1 MREKHGAIHEASH
14 SRDAVRKR
22 ASLSQLLKRKE
33 GDAMRSRSR
42 LFVLLG
48 GLLGLVAF
56 FLPWLA
62 DNLHTWSLFD
72 LLQPVHSGFP
82 DVPLGWLYPVSVLLL
97 TLCAALAG
105 KLGKAAY
112 GVGLTGGL
120 IGLGSIIY
128 VYARYQ
134 AHLDLAVQP
143 SPSAFASIQNGF
155 YLAGL
160 AVCVGLLGAII
171 GLNARQTL
179 AQNPLTT
186 PPSHPAGA
194 AIAQVSESVGKAL
207 PLKSR
212 FLSTTGGALILCV
225 ALVALTVTGS
235 VGFLSMPLSNALPSD
250 IPLPTDSSFIRVQRS
265 VYELDDYNRVYR
277 VANTTLAAVYTFYN
291 GQLPA
296 RGWQANDYSSSGSG
310 IQACK
315 GDTALE
321 VRASDVPIERDSPPN
336 GGVLLF
342 ITLTPHGCG

>member
-1 MREKHGAIHEASH
+1 
-14 SRDAVRKR
+14 
-22 ASLSQLLKRKE
+22 
-33 GDAMRSRSR
+33 MRSRSR

-48 GLLGLVAF
+48 GLLGLSAF

-62 DNLHTWSLFD
+62 DNLHTVSLFN

-112 GVGLTGGL
+112 GVGLAEVL

-128 VYARYQ
+128 VYTRYQ

-143 SPSAFASIQNGF
+143 SPSAFENTQNGF

-160 AVCVGLLGAII
+160 ASCVGLVGAII
-171 GLNARQTL
+171 GLNAPQTL
-179 AQNPLTT
+179 GQNPLTT

-194 AIAQVSESVGKAL
+194 AIAQFPESAGKAL

-212 FLSTTGGALILCV
+212 FLSTTRGALILCV
-225 ALVALTVTGS
+225 VLLALTVTGM
-235 VGFLSMPLSNALPSD
+235 VGFLALPMSNALPSD

-265 VYELDDYNRVYR
+265 VYELDDYYRVYR
-277 VANTTLAAVYTFYN
+277 VAKTTPAAVYTFYHE
-291 GQLPA
+291 QLPA
-296 RGWQANDYSSSGSG
+296 QGWQANDYSSSGSG
-310 IQACK
+310 IEACK
-315 GDTALE
+315 GDTALL
-321 VRASDVPIERDSPPN
+321 VRASDVPIESDSPPN

-342 ITLTPHGCG
+342 LTLTPHGCG